1 MEGTMIATIRTRPAH
16 LLAVL
21 LLAGCATKTQTG
33 AAVGAAGGAVVGGAI
48 GSAAGS
54 TTKGAI
60 IGAVVGGV
68 AGAYIGSRMDRQAR
82 ELEQSIPGATVER
95 VGEGI
100 HVTFASGML
109 YDFDSDVVKATARE
123 NLRNLASS
131 LDKYPGSDLLIAGNT
146 DNVGS
151 DDYNQALSQ
160 RRAESAAR
168 YLASLGV
175 SDTRLL
181 TRGLG
186 ESEPKADNATEAG
199 RSENRRVELA
209 IFANDALKAEARQAT
224 GN

>member
-1 MEGTMIATIRTRPAH
+1 MIAMIRTRPARA
-16 LLAVL
+16 LAL
-21 LLAGCATKTQTG
+21 ILLAGCATKSQTG
-33 AAVGAAGGAVVGGAI
+33 AAIGAAGGAVAGGAI

-82 ELEQSIPGATVER
+82 ELEQNIPGATVER

-100 HVTFASGML
+100 HITFESGML
-109 YDFDSDVVKATARE
+109 FDFDSDVVKPTAAQ
-123 NLRNLASS
+123 NLRNLANSMVQ
-131 LDKYPGSDLLIAGNT
+131 YPGSDLLIAGHT

-160 RRAESAAR
+160 RRAEAAAR
-168 YLASLGV
+168 YLAQLGV
-175 SDTRLL
+175 AENRLL

-186 ESEPKADNATEAG
+186 ESEPKADNTTDAG

-209 IFANDALKAEARQAT
+209 IFANDALKTEARRSA

>member
-1 MEGTMIATIRTRPAH
+1 MMATLRTRPACA
-16 LLAVL
+16 LVL
-21 LLAGCATKTQTG
+21 ILLAGCATKTQTG
-33 AAVGAAGGAVVGGAI
+33 AVIGAAGGAAVGGAI

-60 IGAVVGGV
+60 IGAVVGGA

-82 ELEQSIPGATVER
+82 ELEQNIPGATVER

-109 YDFDSDVVKATARE
+109 FDFDSDVVKPTARE
-123 NLRNLASS
+123 NLRNLANSMTQ
-131 LDKYPGSDLLIAGNT
+131 YAGSDLLIAGHT

-160 RRAESAAR
+160 RRAESTAR
-168 YLASLGV
+168 YLEQLGV
-175 SDTRLL
+175 ADSRLL

-186 ESEPKADNATEAG
+186 ETEPKMDNATEAG

-209 IFANDALKAEARQAT
+209 IFANDALKAEARRAA

>member
-1 MEGTMIATIRTRPAH
+1 MMMTMRTRPAH
-16 LLAVL
+16 VLTVLFLAS
-21 LLAGCATKTQTG
+21 CATKTQTG
-33 AAVGAAGGAVVGGAI
+33 AVIGAAGGAAVGGAI

-60 IGAVVGGV
+60 IGAVVGGA

-100 HVTFASGML
+100 HVTFASGL
-109 YDFDSDVVKATARE
+109 LFDFDSDVVKPTARE

-131 LDKYPGSDLLIAGNT
+131 LDKFPGSDLLIAGHT

-168 YLASLGV
+168 YLAQLGV
-175 SDTRLL
+175 SDNRLL

-186 ESEPKADNATEAG
+186 ETEPKADNATEAG

-209 IFANDALKAEARQAT
+209 IFANDALKAEARRAA

>member
-1 MEGTMIATIRTRPAH
+1 MMTTLRTRPARA
-16 LLAVL
+16 LAL
-21 LLAGCATKTQTG
+21 ILLAGCATKSQTG
-33 AAVGAAGGAVVGGAI
+33 AAIGAAGGAVAGGAI

-82 ELEQSIPGATVER
+82 ELEQNIPGATVER

-100 HVTFASGML
+100 HITFESGML
-109 YDFDSDVVKATARE
+109 FDFDSDVVKPTAAQ
-123 NLRNLASS
+123 NLRNLANSMTQ
-131 LDKYPGSDLLIAGNT
+131 YPGSDLLIAGHT

-151 DDYNQALSQ
+151 DQYNQALSQ
-160 RRAESAAR
+160 RRAESTAR
-168 YLASLGV
+168 YLAGLGV
-175 SDTRLL
+175 ADSRLL

-186 ESEPKADNATEAG
+186 ETEPKADNTTEAG
-199 RSENRRVELA
+199 RGTNRRVELA
-209 IFANDALKAEARQAT
+209 IFANDALKTEAQRSA